1 MLRYIVDKA
10 IGMLRYIVNKMF
22 CVPRYVHSV
31 PSCREYL
38 GIK

>member
-38 GIK
+38 GI